1 MLWKRPLISGSHRTE
16 IDKSQTQNHIMQVA
30 DLQADGIPYLSGCL
44 VLWWK
49 YWLRRKRGVWE
60 DLDEDEDNEFLN
72 SGESSLLIEGASP
85 PPG

>member
-1 MLWKRPLISGSHRTE
+1 M
-16 IDKSQTQNHIMQVA
+16 
-30 DLQADGIPYLSGCL
+30 
-44 VLWWK
+44 
-49 YWLRRKRGVWE
+49 WE